1 MDLSDAIIFA
11 ATAHRGQTDKG
22 SAPYILHP
30 LRVMLACE
38 TDEQRIVA
46 VLHDTVEDCGVELDT
61 VRDRFGTA
69 VADAVDA
76 LTRRE
81 GEAYEAFVE
90 RCAADPIAR
99 VVKLADL
106 ADNMDWRRLGREP
119 DEKDRAR
126 LLKYERARASLIALE
141 TQSPFQPSI
150 D

>member
-1 MDLSDAIIFA
+1 MNLNDAIILA
-11 ATAHRGQTDKG
+11 ATAHRGQSDKG
-22 SAPYILHP
+22 GAPYILHP
-30 LRVMLACE
+30 LRVMLACATE
-38 TDEQRIVA
+38 EQQIAA
-46 VLHDTVEDCGVELDT
+46 VLHDTIEDCAVSLDT

-106 ADNMDWRRLGREP
+106 ADNMDWRRLGRVL

-126 LLKYERARASLIALE
+126 LLKYERACALLAAA
-141 TQSPFQPSI
+141 
-150 D
+150 